1 MSESSIDSSFLKQ
14 LEPQV
19 VKIAEA
25 AGHEI
30 LSIYASGFT
39 VQDKADHTPLTEA
52 DLAAHNIIKAG
63 LETLGD
69 QFPVLSEEEVIS
81 FEQRQG
87 WTTYWL
93 VDPLDGTKEFIK
105 RNGEFSVN
113 IALIHQNKAV
123 LGVVFAP
130 VLETTYV
137 ASHGNGAYK
146 SDQQKSAVKMQVS
159 KVSEVLRITASRSH
173 PGPRTQ
179 AYLGKLS
186 ETLGAH
192 SFVPMGSSLKSCI
205 VADGLADLYPRFGKT
220 SEWDTAA
227 CQVIVEEAGGVMQ
240 TMQGEPIRYNSKES
254 LLNPEFMVFGDSSVD
269 WVGIYNKVIKQ

>member
-81 FEQRQG
+81 FEQRQA